1 MTGQTPSPLLEAR
14 ALTKHYPVSRGPFKA
29 KGLVRALDGVS
40 FNLSEGETLAI
51 VGESGCGKSTLAR
64 QVTMI
69 ERPTSGELRLGGD
82 DVAHADRATL
92 KHLRPQ
98 VQMVFQNPYAS
109 LNPRKQVLT
118 LLDEP
123 LSINSDLGAAARRDA
138 ARAMMAR
145 VGLRPEHERRYP
157 HMFSGGQRQRIAV
170 ARALMLRPRL
180 LVADEPVS
188 ALDVSIQAQVLNL
201 LMDLQQD
208 MGIAY
213 LFISHNLQVVR
224 HIAENVAVLY
234 LGKIVESGP
243 KELVFRRPAHPYT
256 RALLASTPSLRSAG
270 RRSAGRAAVTAEAGQ
285 QSTSPGIAALQR
297 VGAALKGEPPSPLHP
312 PAGCAFHGRCP
323 YAIERCRV
331 EVPPLE
337 PFDRAW
343 VACHRVAEINV

>member
-1 MTGQTPSPLLEAR
+1 MSAVAPLLEAR
-14 ALTKHYPVSRGPFKA
+14 ALTRHYTVSRGAFKA
-29 KGLVRALDGVS
+29 KGVVRALDGVS
-40 FNLSEGETLAI
+40 FSVREGETLAI

-69 ERPTSGELRLGGD
+69 ERPTSGELRLDGE

-92 KHLRPQ
+92 KRLRPQ

-109 LNPRKQVLT
+109 LNPRKQVMT
-118 LLDEP
+118 LLGEP
-123 LSINSDLGAAARRDA
+123 LAINTDLSATARRDA

-170 ARALMLRPRL
+170 ARALMLQPRL

-224 HIAENVAVLY
+224 HIAETVAVLY
-234 LGKIVESGP
+234 LGKIVESGS
-243 KELVFRRPAHPYT
+243 KALVFRRPAHPYT
-256 RALLASTPSLRSAG
+256 RALLASTPSLRSAN
-270 RRSAGRAAVTAEAGQ
+270 RRAAV
-285 QSTSPGIAALQR
+285 QSISSHTSRGPESEN
-297 VGAALKGEPPSPLHP
+297 GARRTSTVLKGEPPSPLNP
-312 PAGCAFHGRCP
+312 PSGCTFHGRCP
-323 YAIERCRV
+323 HAIERCRV
-331 EVPPLE
+331 EVPMLE
-337 PFDRAW
+337 PFDGAL
-343 VACHRVAEINV
+343 VSCHRVAEINV

>member
-1 MTGQTPSPLLEAR
+1 MTMPSPLLEAR
-14 ALTKHYPVSRGPFKA
+14 ELARHYAVSRGPFKA

-40 FNLSEGETLAI
+40 FSVREGETLAI

-69 ERPTSGELRLGGD
+69 ERPTSGELRLHGE

-92 KHLRPQ
+92 KRLRPQ

-109 LNPRKQVLT
+109 LNPRKQVVT

-123 LSINSDLGAAARRDA
+123 LAINTDLSATARRDA

-170 ARALMLRPRL
+170 ARALMLQPRL

-224 HIAENVAVLY
+224 HIAETVAVLY
-234 LGKIVESGP
+234 LGKIVESGS
-243 KELVFRRPAHPYT
+243 KALVFRRPAHPYT
-256 RALLASTPSLRSAG
+256 RALLASTPSLKSAN
-270 RRSAGRAAVTAEAGQ
+270 RRVAVQ
-285 QSTSPGIAALQR
+285 PVSSPTSPGPE
-297 VGAALKGEPPSPLHP
+297 GARRTRTVLKGEPPSPLNP
-312 PAGCAFHGRCP
+312 PSGCTFHGRCP

-331 EVPPLE
+331 EVPMLE
-337 PFDRAW
+337 PFDGAL
-343 VACHRVAEINV
+343 VSCHRVAEING

>member
-1 MTGQTPSPLLEAR
+1 VTTPSPLLEAR
-14 ALTKHYPVSRGPFKA
+14 ALARHYTVSRGPFRP

-40 FNLSEGETLAI
+40 FSVREGETLAI

-69 ERPTSGELRLGGD
+69 ERPTSGELRLNGE
-82 DVAHADRATL
+82 DVAYANRETL
-92 KHLRPQ
+92 KRLRPQ

-109 LNPRKQVLT
+109 LNPRKQVVT

-123 LSINSDLGAAARRDA
+123 LAINTDLSAAARRDA

-170 ARALMLRPRL
+170 ARALMLQPRL

-243 KELVFRRPAHPYT
+243 KALVFRRPAHPYT
-256 RALLASTPSLRSAG
+256 RALLASTPSLRSAN
-270 RRSAGRAAVTAEAGQ
+270 RRAAV
-285 QSTSPGIAALQR
+285 QSVSSRTSPGLEGEN
-297 VGAALKGEPPSPLHP
+297 GAHRTGTVLKGEPPSPLNP
-312 PAGCAFHGRCP
+312 PSGCTFHGRCP

-331 EVPPLE
+331 EVPMLE
-337 PFDRAW
+337 PFDGAS
-343 VACHRVAEINV
+343 VACHRVVEINV